1 LEQWLAG
8 VERWW
13 VELGLVAKNGGGKR
27 DFAAVVHSFYRQQG
41 EGEVV
46 GPCQTNPVADD
57 DVVR

>member
-1 LEQWLAG
+1 
-8 VERWW
+8 
-13 VELGLVAKNGGGKR
+13 VAKNGGGKR